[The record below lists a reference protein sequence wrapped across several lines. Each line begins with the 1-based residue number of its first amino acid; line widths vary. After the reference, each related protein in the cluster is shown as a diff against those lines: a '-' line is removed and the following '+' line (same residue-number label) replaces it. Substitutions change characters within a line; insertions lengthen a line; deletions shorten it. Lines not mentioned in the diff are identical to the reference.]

1 MKKFENVTYS
11 SESKA
16 YTSWQDFAAKKGNIY
31 YTLKESIPWKKYV
44 AFLIMA

>member
-1 MKKFENVTYS
+1 MKKFENVTYF

-16 YTSWQDFAAKKGNIY
+16 YTSWQDFTAKKENIY
-31 YTLKESIPWKKYV
+31 YTLKESIPWKKNV